1 MPKTPVL
8 RVLIISPPTF
18 ALQITRLP
26 FLSVEKLVIAV
37 RLRGTE
43 RR

>member
-1 MPKTPVL
+1 METPVL
-8 RVLIISPPTF
+8 RVLIISPPKF

-26 FLSVEKLVIAV
+26 FHSEEKLVIAF